1 MIKYVEKK
9 KNDSIENSPFKATA
23 GGLKI
28 TRTFPELSHKLL
40 ITFKHLVKPH
50 AITRG
55 FDYHNKSNPNHLPS
69 CNARRTEIWSKARQ
83 HVVWNIYWRLEYR
96 HVARWDIQTRC
107 KKICMPPR
115 GFLYSIEHGLLSSS
129 VGSGAP
135 IYIWKSSP
143 LTLVNNRDPVTREI
157 KPW

>member
-1 MIKYVEKK
+1 M
-9 KNDSIENSPFKATA
+9 
-23 GGLKI
+23 
-28 TRTFPELSHKLL
+28 FPELSHKLL

-69 CNARRTEIWSKARQ
+69 YNARGTKNGNLVESEATCRFEYLLEARISSRRQVRHPNKVQKDLYAAAWLPLFNRTRPPPLPSAR
-83 HVVWNIYWRLEYR
+83 
-96 HVARWDIQTRC
+96 
-107 KKICMPPR
+107 
-115 GFLYSIEHGLLSSS
+115 
-129 VGSGAP
+129 SGAP

-143 LTLVNNRDPVTREI
+143 LTLVNNRDPVTCEI